1 VGVGVSWGV
10 AAVSIQ
16 QALIRSLGGEELPP
30 PPILGLVLTSGLYPV
45 LVEGDAVDLGFAF
58 VGANT
63 AIFFDNNDEQVRL
76 ACALVGNPVL
86 TATIVYTS
94 YTNWPLEAIDLG
106 FGGLV
111 GNPTLTTTIV
121 YTSYTNWPLESVDL
135 TFGGLVGN
143 PTLTVVI
150 QFLNYTNWPLES
162 VDLAF
167 SFQGATLA

>member
-1 VGVGVSWGV
+1 M
-10 AAVSIQ
+10 AIQ
-16 QALIRSLGGEELPP
+16 QTLIRSLGDEPVPP
-30 PPILGLVLTSGLYPV
+30 PPILGLVLTSGLYPIV
-45 LVEGDAVDLGFAF
+45 GEGDAVDLGFAF

-63 AIFFDNNDEQVRL
+63 AIFFDNNDEQVLL
-76 ACALVGNPVL
+76 ACALVGSPVL
-86 TATIVYTS
+86 TATIVYTA
-94 YTNWPLEAIDLG
+94 YTNWPLESVDLA

-111 GNPTLTTTIV
+111 GDPTLIATIV

-135 TFGGLVGN
+135 AFGALVGN